1 MGDMK
6 WFESYEN
13 RQELAAH
20 LITVGV
26 LTTPRSVLRFYEKP
40 WKYTPEWED
49 FTSEHFVP
57 DYTCGKC
64 GGEGTVDTDMSVQNA
79 HLYIIQCPD
88 CGGTGLD
95 APWEESVGLENPD
108 DWAPSDVLMREGERE
123 PSYTELQDDPH
134 FWERTP

>member
-40 WKYTPEWED
+40 WKYTPEWD
-49 FTSEHFVP
+49 KFQGRPT
-57 DYTCGKC
+57 
-64 GGEGTVDTDMSVQNA
+64 
-79 HLYIIQCPD
+79 
-88 CGGTGLD
+88 
-95 APWEESVGLENPD
+95 EEELGLENPD
-108 DWAPSDVLMREGERE
+108 GWARVEEEDEDLRPTDLILSDGWI
-123 PSYTELQDDPH
+123 DP
-134 FWERTP
+134 